1 MTVGAAQRAK
11 AVDSAEVE
19 TPRRTGGAFAGTAR
33 EILRRHGRGPLSR
46 IALLPA
52 YRYFF
57 TGGGRCVMAYADC
70 GSLRLALG
78 EPAGPDADSAGAI
91 GEFAAHTRARGRR
104 PVVVGLRRGD
114 AEACRAAGL
123 TTLRI
128 GHEALLPLPA
138 FSLEGGRRRSL
149 RQSVNRSRRAGAGFE
164 IWDPPISPVRVA
176 ALAEVSNAWL
186 LTRRLR
192 ERRFGAGWFDPEIL
206 ASGRVAVIRGGS
218 GRVEAFANLLEGYDD
233 NEASADLMRRR
244 PDAPPGAMDA
254 LFAGIAVLYRDEGKT
269 VFNLGLAP
277 LAGLGADADASVTE
291 RALGWMYRRGGGLFS
306 FAGLF
311 AFKAKFRPEWEPRY
325 VAYDPG
331 IFLPRVLLAAAGIR
345 PVEEIRARGAR
356 WTVRA
361 LAALAFGGA
370 GTGVARPADSVI

>member
-1 MTVGAAQRAK
+1 MTVGPAGRTEAVQREDAGTPPGSAK
-11 AVDSAEVE
+11 AI
-19 TPRRTGGAFAGTAR
+19 PGTAR
-33 EILRRHGRGPLSR
+33 EILCRHGRGPLSR

-57 TGGGRCVMAYADC
+57 AGGGRCVMAYADA
-70 GSLRLALG
+70 GSLRMALG
-78 EPAGPDADSAGAI
+78 EPAGPDADRAGAI

-104 PVVVGLRRGD
+104 PVVVGLPPAG

-123 TTLRI
+123 ATLRI
-128 GHEALLPLPA
+128 GHEALLDLSG

-149 RQSVNRSRRAGAGFE
+149 RQSVNRSRRAGARFE
-164 IWDPPISPVRVA
+164 IWDPPISRARVA
-176 ALAEVSNAWL
+176 ALAGVSDAWL
-186 LTRRLR
+186 LTRRLG
-192 ERRFGAGWFDPEIL
+192 ERRFGAGWFDPEVL

-233 NEASADLMRRR
+233 DEASADLMRRR

-254 LFAGIAVLYRDEGKT
+254 LFAGIAALYRDEGKS

-277 LAGLGADADASVTE
+277 LAGLGRDADATVTE

-325 VAYDPG
+325 VAYDRG
-331 IFLPRVLLAAAGIR
+331 VFLPRVLLAAAGIR
-345 PVEEIRARGAR
+345 PAEEIRARGAR

-370 GTGVARPADSVI
+370 GTGVARPADSVT